1 MATKIVTKNSST
13 ASAVPTA
20 AQLVQGELAVNVADK
35 RLYTEDNAGAVVE
48 LGTNPSSLTVSGNID
63 VDGVTNLDA
72 VDIDGAVDMASSLT
86 VTGEITANGG
96 IALGDN
102 DKATFGAGD
111 DLQIYHD
118 GTDSYISEVGAG
130 GLVVQA
136 RDAITF
142 EDGTSGDNY
151 LYMQRNSKVEL
162 YHAGS
167 AKLATTSTGI
177 DVTGTATMDG
187 LSVQSTSASAT
198 VASFKGSSAFGIELA
213 ASAVAPYIQT
223 VGVGSGEEL
232 AITSGGNKVALFQD
246 GGDISFYE
254 DTGTTPKFFWD
265 ASAESLR
272 VPISLYDNSINA
284 FPSEGYASIY
294 STGAGG
300 SAPFNEAGH
309 LVLQAR
315 SSGALRDILFATG
328 NGAAERMRIDSSGNV
343 GIGTS
348 SPQKIHGGA
357 SLDGETSTGFEFIA
371 GNSTVSTVGGEFL
384 GGYAFRNN
392 DSSGTPD
399 HYSGIK
405 AVASDSFGS
414 ANLEFYS
421 GRDRYEAGT
430 APNMIILGSTASTD
444 GFVGIGTSSPASTL
458 EIAKNDQTNGATL
471 SITNSFDGGDWNAG
485 DTVGSIDFRTDDF
498 SSAEKVRGQ
507 IKVFDDSASGST
519 YPFANAM
526 SFSTGYFA
534 TLNER
539 MRIDSSGNVGIGTS
553 SPSSTLHLKDTRA
566 TLRLESESVGGTT
579 FDIRN
584 GVSGGGE
591 GGISFRDITNSA
603 TRMTISSA
611 GNVGI
616 GTISSIDQKLTLAD
630 TSDVGIKMLKTG
642 SGTGTIRAVGGGMA
656 FGYDGGSGTT
666 ERMRIDS
673 SGNLLVGTTSVQGAG
688 GVTLSGAGYVYSSR
702 PSSTAIYADRT
713 GSDGAIQE
721 FRKNGTTVGSISVTG
736 SATSYNTSSDQRL
749 KDNIADADDAGSKID
764 AIQVRKYDWKADGE
778 HQKYGMIA
786 QELQAVAPEAVSG
799 DADSEE
805 MMGVDYSKLV
815 PMLIKEIQSLRNRV
829 AQLETGE

>member
-1 MATKIVTKNSST
+1 
-13 ASAVPTA
+13 
-20 AQLVQGELAVNVADK
+20 
-35 RLYTEDNAGAVVE
+35 
-48 LGTNPSSLTVSGNID
+48 
-63 VDGVTNLDA
+63 
-72 VDIDGAVDMASSLT
+72 
-86 VTGEITANGG
+86 
-96 IALGDN
+96 
-102 DKATFGAGD
+102 
-111 DLQIYHD
+111 
-118 GTDSYISEVGAG
+118 
-130 GLVVQA
+130 
-136 RDAITF
+136 
-142 EDGTSGDNY
+142 
-151 LYMQRNSKVEL
+151 
-162 YHAGS
+162 
-167 AKLATTSTGI
+167 
-177 DVTGTATMDG
+177 
-187 LSVQSTSASAT
+187 
-198 VASFKGSSAFGIELA
+198 
-213 ASAVAPYIQT
+213 
-223 VGVGSGEEL
+223 
-232 AITSGGNKVALFQD
+232 
-246 GGDISFYE
+246 
-254 DTGTTPKFFWD
+254 
-265 ASAESLR
+265 
-272 VPISLYDNSINA
+272 
-284 FPSEGYASIY
+284 
-294 STGAGG
+294 
-300 SAPFNEAGH
+300 
-309 LVLQAR
+309 
-315 SSGALRDILFATG
+315 
-328 NGAAERMRIDSSGNV
+328 MRIDASGNV

-348 SPQKIHGGA
+348 SP
-357 SLDGETSTGFEFIA
+357 T
-371 GNSTVSTVGGEFL
+371 
-384 GGYAFRNN
+384 
-392 DSSGTPD
+392 
-399 HYSGIK
+399 
-405 AVASDSFGS
+405 
-414 ANLEFYS
+414 
-421 GRDRYEAGT
+421 
-430 APNMIILGSTASTD
+430 
-444 GFVGIGTSSPASTL
+444 STL

-471 SITNSFDGGDWNAG
+471 SITNSFDGGGWDAG

-498 SSAEKVRGQ
+498 SSTEKVRGQ